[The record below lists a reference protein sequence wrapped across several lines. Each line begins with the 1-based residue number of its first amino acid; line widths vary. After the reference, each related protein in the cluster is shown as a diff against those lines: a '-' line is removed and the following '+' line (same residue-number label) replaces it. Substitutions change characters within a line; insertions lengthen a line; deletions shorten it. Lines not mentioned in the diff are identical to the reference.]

1 MSYIL
6 EALRRADEERERE
19 RGAVPSIHSQP
30 AASAP
35 DETRPPRQQRLLL
48 GVIAALLLVLVA
60 LLAWYLMRHEGPRTV
75 AVAPVEPAAPVQAV
89 PAPPPAEPAA
99 AVQAVQPPPE
109 PPVQALQQPAPQ
121 APPPAAAIGPVS
133 PVAPVLPPA
142 PVRPP
147 IQPRTPPSSPVSP
160 PLPNAS
166 LPPAAVPAAEARIY
180 STSELPEDV
189 RRDLPKLVIGG
200 AMYSDNPGNRMLI
213 INSQIFHEGD
223 KLTPDL
229 LLQEIKLKSAV
240 LKYKG
245 YRYAVNY

>member
-19 RGAVPSIHSQP
+19 RGGVPSIHSQP
-30 AASAP
+30 STSGA
-35 DETRPPRQQRLLL
+35 DEARPPRQPRLLL
-48 GVIAALLLVLVA
+48 GVIAALLLALVA
-60 LLAWYLMRHEGPRTV
+60 LLAWQLMRDEPPRVV
-75 AVAPVEPAAPVQAV
+75 AVAPPVAMPQPTPPSAQQQVAEAPPPPAPAMAPPPEPMPQAMPTPPAEHAQPPVATIPISPVAPVAPTLPVRPPLQPRTAPSA
-89 PAPPPAEPAA
+89 PAPPPAP
-99 AVQAVQPPPE
+99 
-109 PPVQALQQPAPQ
+109 
-121 APPPAAAIGPVS
+121 S
-133 PVAPVLPPA
+133 PSAD
-142 PVRPP
+142 
-147 IQPRTPPSSPVSP
+147 T
-160 PLPNAS
+160 
-166 LPPAAVPAAEARIY
+166 RIY
-180 STSELPEDV
+180 SASELPEDV

>member
-19 RGAVPSIHSQP
+19 RGGVPSIHSQP
-30 AASAP
+30 TASGP
-35 DETRPPRQQRLLL
+35 DETRPPRQPRLLL
-48 GVIAALLLVLVA
+48 GLIAALLLALVA
-60 LLAWYLMRHEGPRTV
+60 LLAWHLMRDEAPRVV
-75 AVAPVEPAAPVQAV
+75 AVAPVEPAQTAQPVPPLPIEPAPAQAMPQ
-89 PAPPPAEPAA
+89 PAPPSPQPAS
-99 AVQAVQPPPE
+99 PPP
-109 PPVQALQQPAPQ
+109 VTAAP
-121 APPPAAAIGPVS
+121 IE
-133 PVAPVLPPA
+133 PVAPVTPTP

-147 IQPRTPPSSPVSP
+147 VQPRTTPPAPAPAPVPMASP
-160 PLPNAS
+160 PAT
-166 LPPAAVPAAEARIY
+166 AAPSADTRIY
-180 STSELPEDV
+180 SASELPEDV

>member
-19 RGAVPSIHSQP
+19 RGAVPSIYSQP
-30 AASAP
+30 EALTS
-35 DETRPPRQQRLLL
+35 DEAKAPRQPRALLA
-48 GVIAALLLVLVA
+48 VIAVLLLVLVG
-60 LLAWYLMRHEGPRTV
+60 LLAWQLMRADSPRAVSEASPV
-75 AVAPVEPAAPVQAV
+75 AVAP
-89 PAPPPAEPAA
+89 
-99 AVQAVQPPPE
+99 E
-109 PPVQALQQPAPQ
+109 PPVEPMPETGPPAQAMAPPQ
-121 APPPAAAIGPVS
+121 AARPVTPPTPQATMPISPVS
-133 PVAPVLPPA
+133 PVAPVA

-147 IQPRTPPSSPVSP
+147 VQPRAQPPR
-160 PLPNAS
+160 
-166 LPPAAVPAAEARIY
+166 PAPAPVPAPSADGRIY
-180 STSELPEDV
+180 TASELPEDV
-189 RRDLPKLVIGG
+189 RRELPKLVIGG
-200 AMYSDNPGNRMLI
+200 AMYSDSPGNRMLI